1 MKYLVLGLVLLG
13 LVGCAPTALE
23 EVPVHVALKE
33 VPVQVVLL
41 ETSISP
47 IIWEWGTKYT
57 VWSRPVWDE
66 AWKVYTPGQKIHIGN
81 HYFMVCDSKNNIL
94 TCTDKVLVLHSPT
107 TILIDLRVK
116 KKCPFE

>member
-47 IIWEWGTKYT
+47 IIWEW
-57 VWSRPVWDE
+57 
-66 AWKVYTPGQKIHIGN
+66 
-81 HYFMVCDSKNNIL
+81 
-94 TCTDKVLVLHSPT
+94 
-107 TILIDLRVK
+107 
-116 KKCPFE
+116 